1 MTALPPALD
10 RFGAELE
17 IAVRRDLGARRTRRR
32 LLRAAALSAAAVAA
46 ALGVLAVL
54 PAGGPSV
61 VERAAAALKA
71 SDDTI
76 LHYQLSGEQRNPDG
90 SVVTWSS
97 ESWQLRA
104 APYTRRQIEVGPE
117 GVRAET
123 LTGGDTTEL
132 YDARTNTIYVASRN
146 ELATSQPRPKIKIVP
161 ASRLRKIAQDPRAD
175 TVFVVGKNGYTV
187 VTTKEGAKRLREEL
201 ARSGKE
207 PAMADQAIEEPFRA
221 EKNGYTVVT
230 TKEGAKRLRE
240 ELARSG
246 KEPAMADQAIEEP
259 FRAEKNGYT
268 VVTTKEAAKRLR
280 EKLAGSGQEPAVA
293 DQSVEEPFRAEI
305 LALLESGRARE
316 TGRVELGGRDAIR
329 IEAPDRGQVYLV
341 DAETYAPIEWTS
353 AGQGGGVTLRF
364 PVYEELPVD
373 AESMELLDL
382 GAQHPGARVERDPAA
397 YRAVEA
403 RLFPHG

>member
-10 RFGAELE
+10 RFGFELE

-61 VERAAAALKA
+61 VERAAAALAA

-76 LHYQLSGEQRNPDG
+76 LHYRLRGEQRNPDG

-97 ESWQLRA
+97 ETWHLRA

-123 LTGGDTTEL
+123 LTRGDTTEL
-132 YDARTNTIYVASRN
+132 YDVRTNTIYVASRQ
-146 ELATSQPRPKIKIVP
+146 ELAAAQPQPRIKIVP
-161 ASRLRKIAQDPRAD
+161 GSRLRQIASDPRAD

-187 VTTKEGAKRLREEL
+187 VTTKEGAKRLREQL
-201 ARSGKE
+201 AR
-207 PAMADQAIEEPFRA
+207 
-221 EKNGYTVVT
+221 
-230 TKEGAKRLRE
+230 
-240 ELARSG
+240 
-246 KEPAMADQAIEEP
+246 
-259 FRAEKNGYT
+259 
-268 VVTTKEAAKRLR
+268 
-280 EKLAGSGQEPAVA
+280 SGQEPAVA

-305 LALLESGRARE
+305 LALLESGRARK
-316 TGRVELGGRDAIR
+316 TGRVEVGGRDAIR
-329 IEAPDRGQVYLV
+329 IEAPDGRQVYLV
-341 DAETYAPIEWTS
+341 DATTYAPIEWTTS
-353 AGQGGGVTLRF
+353 GTGGGVTLRF
-364 PVYEELPVD
+364 RVYEELPVD
-373 AESMELLDL
+373 AESMDLLDL
-382 GAQHPGARVERDPAA
+382 EAQHPGARVVRDPGA
-397 YRAVEA
+397 YRTAEA

>member
-17 IAVRRDLGARRTRRR
+17 IAVRRDLGVRRTRRR

-61 VERAAAALKA
+61 VERAAAALAA

-76 LHYQLSGEQRNPDG
+76 LHYQLRGEQRNLDG

-97 ESWQLRA
+97 ETWQLRA

-123 LTGGDTTEL
+123 LTRGDTTEL
-132 YDARTNTIYVASRN
+132 YDVRTNTIYVASRQ
-146 ELATSQPRPKIKIVP
+146 ELAAAQPQPKIKIVP
-161 ASRLRKIAQDPRAD
+161 GSRLRQIASDPRAD

-187 VTTKEGAKRLREEL
+187 VTTKEGAKRLREQL
-201 ARSGKE
+201 ARSGQE
-207 PAMADQAIEEPFRA
+207 PAVADQSVEEPFRA
-221 EKNGYTVVT
+221 AGYT
-230 TKEGAKRLRE
+230 A
-240 ELARSG
+240 
-246 KEPAMADQAIEEP
+246 
-259 FRAEKNGYT
+259 

-280 EKLAGSGQEPAVA
+280 EQLARSGQEPAVA

-316 TGRVELGGRDAIR
+316 TGRVEVGGRDAIR
-329 IEAPDRGQVYLV
+329 IEAPDGRQVYLV
-341 DAETYAPIEWTS
+341 DATTYAPIEWTTS
-353 AGQGGGVTLRF
+353 GTSGGVTLRF

-373 AESMELLDL
+373 AESMDLLDL
-382 GAQHPGARVERDPAA
+382 EAQHPGARVVRDPAA
-397 YRAVEA
+397 YRTAEA